1 MAHVLIID
9 DDQVIC
15 TVLSKKI
22 ARLGHQVQV
31 AHTMRAG
38 LELAGSN
45 DFDVIFL
52 DVRLPDGNGLDA
64 LPAINQGNLPP
75 EVIII
80 TGESDPDGAELA
92 IRNGAWDY
100 VQKPSS
106 LKSMVFPL
114 IRALQYREKKK
125 VSSSKK
131 ALQIS
136 NIIGASPRIRACLDL
151 LAQAADSDMS
161 VLVTGETGTGK
172 ELFARAIHV
181 NSSRAQSPF
190 VTVDCASL
198 PENLVESELF
208 GSIKGAFT
216 GATAT
221 REGLIIKAH
230 GGTLFLDEVGELP
243 LTVQKKFLRVLQEHR
258 FRQVGGTREISSDFR
273 LVCATNQDLES
284 MIRAG
289 VFRQDLLYRLKSMSI
304 ELPPLRDRREDLK
317 GLAIHRMTT
326 ICEHYK
332 IPTKGM
338 SREFVE
344 ALLNYDWPGNV
355 RELYN
360 VLDNVLLSSRDEP
373 ILYPQHLPLN
383 LRIKAKRASLG
394 QQARSDSQDQSPP
407 RETFEESLEGDARF
421 DPAQPPRDAAP
432 QAPGSVQ
439 AAPGAPADIDDQ
451 AFPTL
456 RDVREKTISAME
468 EEYLQKLLR
477 RSGSDLAAAL
487 RLSGLSRA
495 RFYELLKKHSISL
508 R

>member
-1 MAHVLIID
+1 MARVLLID
-9 DDQVIC
+9 DDQMIC
-15 TVLSKKI
+15 NVLSKKI
-22 ARLGHQVQV
+22 TRLGHEVLV
-31 AHTMRAG
+31 AHTLGKG
-38 LELAGSN
+38 LEMAGSI
-45 DFDVIFL
+45 DFDAVFL

-64 LPAINQGNLPP
+64 LPIINQGALPP

-114 IRALQYREKKK
+114 IRALQYREKK
-125 VSSSKK
+125 VSSSRK
-131 ALQIS
+131 ALQINGIVGS
-136 NIIGASPRIRACLDL
+136 SPRIRACLDL

-172 ELFARAIHV
+172 ELFARAIHE
-181 NSSRAQSPF
+181 NSSRAKARF

-208 GSIKGAFT
+208 GSVKGAFT

-221 REGLIIKAH
+221 REGLIIQAH

-284 MIRAG
+284 MTRAG
-289 VFRQDLLYRLKSMSI
+289 AFRQDLLYRLKSMSI
-304 ELPPLRDRREDLK
+304 ELPPLRERCDDLK
-317 GLAIHRMTT
+317 GLTIHRMTT
-326 ICEHYK
+326 ICEQYGL
-332 IPTKGM
+332 PTKGM
-338 SREFVE
+338 SSEFVE

-355 RELYN
+355 RELFN
-360 VLDNVLLSSRDEP
+360 TLDNVLLTTRDEP
-373 ILYPQHLPLN
+373 ILYPQHLPVN
-383 LRIKAKRASLG
+383 LRIKAKQASLR
-394 QQARSDSQDQSPP
+394 QQARPDSQDQSPP
-407 RETFEESLEGDARF
+407 RETFEESLEDDARF

-439 AAPGAPADIDDQ
+439 AAPGAATDIDDQ